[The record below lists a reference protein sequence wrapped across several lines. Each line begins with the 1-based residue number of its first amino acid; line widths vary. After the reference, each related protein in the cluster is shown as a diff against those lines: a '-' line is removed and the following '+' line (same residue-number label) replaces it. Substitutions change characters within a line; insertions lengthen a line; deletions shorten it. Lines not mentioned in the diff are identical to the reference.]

1 MSSSQYIISLYNS
14 IKTLIALL
22 RTQGY
27 DVSDYESFSIN
38 EVDAMHANSQMDL
51 LLTDEKKTK
60 KVYVKYVNH
69 VRQNNLDVFIE
80 DLFYAENVLNKETDA
95 LIIVSDDEPN
105 ECMLNKLQY
114 LYDHDGIFVTIYNI
128 RRLQFNILEHML
140 TPKTRILSKE
150 EEEAFKQKYNISSYR
165 QVPEISRFDPLAMA
179 IGMRPHQICE
189 IIRNSSTALESIYYR
204 VCV

>member
-14 IKTLIALL
+14 LKSLIALL
-22 RTQGY
+22 RKQGY

-38 EVDAMHANSQMDL
+38 EVDAMYANSQMDL
-51 LLTDEKKTK
+51 LLMDPGKTK

-80 DLFYAENVLNKETDA
+80 DLFFTENVLNKKTDS

-105 ECMLNKLQY
+105 ECMLSKLQY

-140 TPKTRILSKE
+140 TPKTRIMSKE
-150 EEEAFKQKYNISSYR
+150 EETLFKTKYHITNNKQI
-165 QVPEISRFDPLAMA
+165 PEISRFDPLAMA
-179 IGMRPHQICE
+179 IGMRPNQICE